1 MNVNAP
7 TEISDDSKDSF
18 YEDLEQVFNH
28 FPDYHMA
35 TLLGDFNSKL
45 GREDILKLTIGND
58 SLHQDSNDN
67 GVSIVNFA
75 TYKNLVVKGTPKHS

>member
-7 TEISDDSKDSF
+7 TEEKNDDSKDGF
-18 YEDLEQVFNH
+18 YEDLEEVFDH
-28 FPDYHMA
+28 FLDYHMT

-67 GVSIVNFA
+67 GISIVNF
-75 TYKNLVVKGTPKHS
+75 TT

>member
-7 TEISDDSKDSF
+7 TEEKNDDSKDGF
-18 YEDLEQVFNH
+18 YEDLEEVFDR
-28 FPDYHMA
+28 FLDYHMT

-67 GVSIVNFA
+67 GISIVNF
-75 TYKNLVVKGTPKHS
+75 TT